1 VHVPYKGSTGMRTDI
16 LSGQIQILFDSVPT
30 MSAYIKDGRVRAL
43 GTSGAKRSPS
53 LPDVPTIAE
62 TVPGFQATLWV
73 GFMAPK
79 GTPMPIV
86 EKLNSEIT
94 KILKRPD
101 IQASWEKQGATP
113 FVMSQPEFA
122 TFMQAQ
128 VEKWAKVIN
137 DNHIA
142 LIK

>member
-1 VHVPYKGSTGMRTDI
+1 MRTDI

-30 MSAYIKDGRVRAL
+30 MAAFIKDGRVRAL
-43 GTSGAKRSPS
+43 GTSGTARSAI
-53 LPDVPTIAE
+53 LPNVPTIAE
-62 TVPGFQATLWV
+62 AGVPGFQATLWV

-79 GTPMPIV
+79 GTPQPIIDL
-86 EKLNSEIT
+86 LNREIT

-101 IQASWEKQGATP
+101 IKASWEQQGATP
-113 FVMSQPEFA
+113 LTMTQPEFA

-128 VEKWAKVIN
+128 VDKWAKVIK
-137 DNHIA
+137 DNHIT